1 MQFIHNVIG
10 CAEQSHVVHMWLVCM
25 IPYEQKMS
33 ISEEIFVSTKA
44 ENLVTPEFLDLLGT
58 FANRC
63 QQ

>member
-1 MQFIHNVIG
+1 
-10 CAEQSHVVHMWLVCM
+10 MWLVCM

-44 ENLVTPEFLDLLGT
+44 ENLVTQEFLDLLGT
-58 FANRC
+58 FAIRC